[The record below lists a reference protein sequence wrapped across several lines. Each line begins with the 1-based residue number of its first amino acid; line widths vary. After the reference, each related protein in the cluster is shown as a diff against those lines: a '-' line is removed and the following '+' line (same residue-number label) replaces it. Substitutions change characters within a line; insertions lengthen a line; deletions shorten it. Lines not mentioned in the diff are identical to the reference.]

1 MSYGMTAALQTAVYG
16 VLSADAGLAAV
27 VGAEVYDAM
36 PPGPQPDIFVT
47 LGPEKVRDKSDGSE
61 AGALHDFSVSVVTTG
76 AGFHLAKEAA
86 AAVSDAV
93 LAVPLTLSRG
103 RVSRVQFYRATAVRT
118 NANRRIDIWFRARLD
133 EAVA

>member
-1 MSYGMTAALQTAVYG
+1 MSYGMTAALQAAVYG
-16 VLSADAGLAAV
+16 VLNADAGLAAI
-27 VGAEVYDAM
+27 VGPAVYDAM
-36 PPGPQPDIFVT
+36 PPGPQPEIYVT

-61 AGALHDFSVSVVTTG
+61 GGALHEFSVSVVTKG
-76 AGFHLAKEAA
+76 AGFHLAKQAA

-93 LAVPLTLSRG
+93 LAAPLSLSRG
-103 RVSRVQFYRATAVRT
+103 RVSRIHFYRATAVRT

>member
-1 MSYGMTAALQTAVYG
+1 MSYGMTAALQAAVYG
-16 VLSADAGLAAV
+16 VLNADAGLAAI
-27 VGAEVYDAM
+27 VGPAVYDAM
-36 PPGPQPDIFVT
+36 PPGPQPEIYVT

-61 AGALHDFSVSVVTTG
+61 GGALHEFSVSVVTKG
-76 AGFHLAKEAA
+76 AGFHLAKQAA

-93 LAVPLTLSRG
+93 LAAPLSLSRG
-103 RVSRVQFYRATAVRT
+103 RVSRIHFYRANAVRT

>member
-16 VLSADAGLAAV
+16 VLSVDAGLAAV
-27 VGAEVYDAM
+27 VGSDVYDAM
-36 PPGPQPDIFVT
+36 PPGPEPEIYVT
-47 LGPEKVRDKSDGSE
+47 LGPEKVRDKSDGSGG
-61 AGALHDFSVSVVTTG
+61 GALHEFAVSVVTTG
-76 AGFHLAKEAA
+76 AGFHLAKQAA

-93 LAVPLTLSRG
+93 LATPLVLSRG
-103 RVSRVQFYRATAVRT
+103 RVSRVQFYRATAART

>member
-16 VLSADAGLAAV
+16 VLNADAGLAAI
-27 VGAEVYDAM
+27 VGPAVYDAM
-36 PPGPQPDIFVT
+36 PPGPQPEIYVT

-61 AGALHDFSVSVVTTG
+61 GGALHEFSVSVVTTG
-76 AGFHLAKEAA
+76 AGFHLAKQAA

-93 LAVPLTLSRG
+93 LAAPLSLNRG
-103 RVSRVQFYRATAVRT
+103 RVSRIHFYRANAVRT

>member
-16 VLSADAGLAAV
+16 VLSVDAGLAAV

-36 PPGPQPDIFVT
+36 PPGPQPEIYVT

-61 AGALHDFSVSVVTTG
+61 GGALHEFSVSVVTTG
-76 AGFHLAKEAA
+76 AGFHLAKQAA

-93 LAVPLTLSRG
+93 LAAPLSLSRG
-103 RVSRVQFYRATAVRT
+103 RVSRIQFYRATAVRT
-118 NANRRIDIWFRARLD
+118 NTNRRIDIWFRARLD
-133 EAVA
+133 EAIA

>member
-16 VLSADAGLAAV
+16 VLNADAGLAAI
-27 VGAEVYDAM
+27 VGPAVYDAM
-36 PPGPQPDIFVT
+36 PPGPQPEIYVT

-61 AGALHDFSVSVVTTG
+61 GGALHEFSVSVVTKG
-76 AGFHLAKEAA
+76 AGFHLAKQAA
-86 AAVSDAV
+86 VAVSDAV
-93 LAVPLTLSRG
+93 LAAPLSLNRG
-103 RVSRVQFYRATAVRT
+103 RVSRIHFYRANAVRT